1 MNKWMA
7 SYVFSPSFHMD
18 AATNFSQTYIKKIS
32 IELGNGK
39 NINLFGCHS
48 DCHSRV
54 SRE

>member
-1 MNKWMA
+1 MNKWTQQQIL
-7 SYVFSPSFHMD
+7 VKL
-18 AATNFSQTYIKKIS
+18 YIKKIS